1 MTPSMIDDRTPVYL
15 DTVALAVKLLGRERI
30 RASAVLDG
38 SGVSVEQVRRGEIT
52 ITYAQE
58 LIVLENARRLSRDPA
73 LGIKLGLGVHT
84 SVTGL
89 RGYTMQCAPSFE
101 TAWRFA
107 CDHPLTGG
115 SYFKLKV
122 VKGRTHASIVVVGYR
137 FGERMRQLNTE
148 ICMAAIRSESE
159 DLLGYPPPVRSVAF
173 AFPRASLRA
182 SFLRD
187 VFGCEVTFDA
197 PDTRISFP
205 LALLRKRLPTSDD
218 VTFRHLVPK
227 CHELELK
234 FATLAQQPLTI
245 QVKQLLY
252 QSLPRFRYIDAVAD
266 TLGLGVRT
274 LQRQLSLQGTT
285 FQVLVD
291 QVSADLAI
299 QLLKSPDRMI
309 HEVAAQLG
317 YFDAATFSRA
327 FRKWTGRNPGDY
339 REAFGLTDRIK
350 VAVG

>member
-1 MTPSMIDDRTPVYL
+1 MIDDLTPVFM
-15 DTVALAVKLLGRERI
+15 DTVALAVKLLGKERI
-30 RASAVLDG
+30 RASTVLDG
-38 SGVSVEQVRRGEIT
+38 TGISHEQVKRDEMS

-58 LIVLENARRLSRDPA
+58 LAVLENALRLSRDPA

-84 SVTGL
+84 SITGL
-89 RGYTMQCAPSFE
+89 RGYTMQCAPDFE

-122 VKGRTHASIVVVGYR
+122 VKERTLASIVVVGYR
-137 FGERMRQLNTE
+137 FGDRIRRLNTE
-148 ICMAAIRSESE
+148 ICLAAIRSEAE
-159 DLLGYPPPVRSVAF
+159 DLLGFAPPIRRLAF
-173 AFPRASLRA
+173 AFPQSDIQASYFR
-182 SFLRD
+182 S
-187 VFGCEVTFDA
+187 VFGCEAIFDA

-205 LALLRKRLPTSDD
+205 LSLLRKRLPTSDE

-227 CHELELK
+227 CRELELK

-252 QSLPRFRYIDAVAD
+252 QSLPRFRRIDAVAEA
-266 TLGLGVRT
+266 LGLSVRT
-274 LQRQLSLQGTT
+274 LQRQLALQGTS

-291 QVSADLAI
+291 HVSADLAI
-299 QLLKSPDRMI
+299 QLLRNPGRMV
-309 HEVAAQLG
+309 HEVAAHLG

-327 FRKWTGRNPGDY
+327 FRKWTGKNPGDY
-339 REAFGLTDRIK
+339 RKTFGLLDGI
-350 VAVG
+350 